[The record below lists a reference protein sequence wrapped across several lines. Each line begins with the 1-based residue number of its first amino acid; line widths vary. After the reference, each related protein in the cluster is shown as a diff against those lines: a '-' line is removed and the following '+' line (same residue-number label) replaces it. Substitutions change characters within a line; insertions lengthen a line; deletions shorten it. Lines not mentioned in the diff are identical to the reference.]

1 MSAPNK
7 EAQMIVLGIVLLLI
21 GALADIGILY
31 TVGGILLVVG
41 LVLWILGALGRGI
54 GGRSHY
60 Y

>member
-1 MSAPNK
+1 
-7 EAQMIVLGIVLLLI
+7 MIILGIVLILI

-41 LVLWILGALGRGI
+41 LVLWLLGALGRGI
-54 GGRSHY
+54 GGRPHY